1 VQNPLSPPLK
11 PKPVYS
17 QVDAKQVM
25 EVEEVEAIMPLVKLP
40 KVAMEVEATMTATKD
55 KVVGLQVLLQVL
67 CLQVMWLLLV
77 SEGGFMEVMRSE
89 HM

>member
-1 VQNPLSPPLK
+1 VQNPLNPPLK
-11 PKPVYS
+11 PKRVYN

-25 EVEEVEAIMPLVKLP
+25 EVEEVEAIIPLVKLP

-67 CLQVMWLLLV
+67 CLQVMWLPLV